1 MPARTSSTIVLICEL
16 GSVQADVHVVE
27 LLARLQL
34 LAHRLGGELQLRDCP
49 QDLRLLL
56 ELTGLAEVLGLEP
69 CRQPEQGEQP
79 LGGEEER
86 EVGDPPA

>member
-16 GSVQADVHVVE
+16 GSVRADPHVVE

-34 LAHRLGGELQLRDCP
+34 LAHRLGGELRLRDCP
-49 QDLRLLL
+49 DDLRLLL

-69 CRQPEQGEQP
+69 RGQSEQGEQP
-79 LGGEEER
+79 LGAEEEG
-86 EVGDPPA
+86 EIDDPPT

>member
-1 MPARTSSTIVLICEL
+1 MPARTPSTIVLICEL
-16 GSVQADVHVVE
+16 GSVRADLHVVE
-27 LLARLQL
+27 LLARLQM
-34 LAHRLGGELQLRDCP
+34 LAHRLGGELRLRDCP

-69 CRQPEQGEQP
+69 CGQSEQREQP
-79 LGGEEER
+79 LGAEEER